1 MGCRMRFEKTHS
13 LELDR
18 MEVRYRYLDKPDFQI
33 FADTAERYAPEELD
47 FRIFAD
53 TAERYAPEEPDFR
66 IFADTAAFSIPDKEQ
81 FSDLANSLDFLETVG
96 EERYD
101 SVHV

>member
-18 MEVRYRYLDKPDFQI
+18 MEVRYRYLDKPDFQ
-33 FADTAERYAPEELD
+33 
-47 FRIFAD
+47 IFAD